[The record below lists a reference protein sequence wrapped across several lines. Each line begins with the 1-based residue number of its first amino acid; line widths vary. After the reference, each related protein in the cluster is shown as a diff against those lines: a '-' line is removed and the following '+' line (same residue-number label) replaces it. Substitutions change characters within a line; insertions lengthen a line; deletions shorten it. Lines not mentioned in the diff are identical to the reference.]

1 VVRYLVHN
9 AKVPAGLMSCAVLP
23 PASADKRAVMSGV
36 IFEIK
41 AKTR

>member
-1 VVRYLVHN
+1 
-9 AKVPAGLMSCAVLP
+9 MSCAVLP

-41 AKTR
+41 AKDR